1 MTPVTAIF
9 QDKLDKL
16 VPRILLEL
24 RMTEVVVTTGAIR
37 RAKLHSNRLH
47 QQTNTQLFTGRM
59 HFLSSNQQCQSTEG
73 KSITFHWLALP
84 RSLGVFQSCPWP
96 LNAPGYLGGRFAS
109 LASGLWC
116 QHPYSVLALSPFS
129 RWTLASWYQN
139 DSILEF
145 IGAKG
150 DGGGGNNWSYKM
162 CRVLALQLDHHH

>member
-84 RSLGVFQSCPWP
+84 SSPGVFQSCPWP
-96 LNAPGYLGGRFAS
+96 LNAPAYLGGDL
-109 LASGLWC
+109 LASRQASDVSTHTVCWLSLHFPGGPW
-116 QHPYSVLALSPFS
+116 LAGTRMIPFHGIYRS
-129 RWTLASWYQN
+129 
-139 DSILEF
+139 
-145 IGAKG
+145 
-150 DGGGGNNWSYKM
+150 
-162 CRVLALQLDHHH
+162 